1 MGEVIRLPQAEG
13 YNNFLE
19 LFLFEKKAEGKAPRT
34 IHDYKAHVS
43 AFFKR
48 FPDALRSEKEL
59 RNSVLKYFSDDIKP
73 ATFNLRRI
81 YLKAFFDFL
90 VRENIIEKN
99 PIDFKKR
106 RLRFVRTDGFF
117 ISPLNLAKFLSG
129 VIVFLWLFL
138 PLFAKLLSLA

>member
-34 IHDYKAHVS
+34 IHDYKAHIS
-43 AFFKR
+43 TFFRR
-48 FPDALRSEKEL
+48 FPHALRSEKEL
-59 RNSVLKYFSDDIKP
+59 RTSILKYFSDDIKP
-73 ATFNLRRI
+73 ATFNLRRV

-90 VRENIIEKN
+90 VRENVIEKN

-129 VIVFLWLFL
+129 VISSCGFSY
-138 PLFAKLLSLA
+138 LSSRNCYP